1 MVPSQIDD
9 LLRSAYSH
17 LAENDECFFLLEYT
31 SGKGYAHSKTNNFIS
46 NLQKNPTSSAKVLVH
61 KKQAVATA
69 AQLVEAA
76 QTQLPWPQDA
86 CWMPVPPSKAPDDPE
101 YDDRLVSVL
110 RQAGTVNVCELI
122 TQKTSTATAKSGAR
136 KQPDELAVPIRG
148 A

>member
-9 LLRSAYSH
+9 LLRSAHSH

-46 NLQKNPTSSAKVLVH
+46 NLQKNPTSSAMVLVH
-61 KKQAVATA
+61 KKQAVAEA

-86 CWMPVPPSKAPDDPE
+86 CWVPGP
-101 YDDRLVSVL
+101 
-110 RQAGTVNVCELI
+110 TVEG
-122 TQKTSTATAKSGAR
+122 S
-136 KQPDELAVPIRG
+136 
-148 A
+148 